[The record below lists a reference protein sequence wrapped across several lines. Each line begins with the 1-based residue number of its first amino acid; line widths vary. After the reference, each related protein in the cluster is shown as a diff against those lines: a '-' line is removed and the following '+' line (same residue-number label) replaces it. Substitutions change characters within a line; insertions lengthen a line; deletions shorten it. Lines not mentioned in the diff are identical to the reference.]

1 MLMFWWME
9 RPQDTQYK
17 RGYDRK
23 SFSNRHAP
31 NYTTYALSLC
41 LYQAWYYFL
50 HNVVPPCIIT
60 LQKPRSKLKITTNIS
75 SQNEHP
81 HHVLHENSGC
91 WCIQAAN
98 AKCKCLGWV
107 WKKGAEWSHWQH
119 SRRARV
125 GPVLWSIWNRE
136 NKIVTCVAL
145 SSS

>member
-1 MLMFWWME
+1 MFWWME

-17 RGYDRK
+17 KGGYDRK